1 MVEPWRRTAGAE
13 PCAVKAACTVLNGG
27 DEETAGKATRLVPTQ
42 LRRMVGAMLL
52 LRYTVNARL
61 LHRRQSVEERQAT
74 VSNWPMQKSI
84 PIPSRQALFLY
95 RVSHSGF
102 SLLFVPILPNTPV

>member
-1 MVEPWRRTAGAE
+1 MGAASLGGVPSRQPRQSNPAE
-13 PCAVKAACTVLNGG
+13 PRPAG
-27 DEETAGKATRLVPTQ
+27 DGCQRPLVPRIVEAILP
-42 LRRMVGAMLL
+42 LRR
-52 LRYTVNARL
+52 TVNARL
-61 LHRRQSVEERQAT
+61 LHRRQSVEERQAA

-95 RVSHSGF
+95 RVSHRGF